1 MNMNPVRTM
10 HFIEYQVQARFLTDV
25 QTVTDG
31 LLDDGVPGMSVWF
44 AATRLRLAL
53 MQGVEDTYS
62 APTPLEGV

>member
-10 HFIEYQVQARFLTDV
+10 HFMEYQTKARFLSDV
-25 QTVTDG
+25 QIVTDG
-31 LLDDGVPGMSVWF
+31 LLDGDAPGMSVWF

-62 APTPLEGV
+62 APTPP